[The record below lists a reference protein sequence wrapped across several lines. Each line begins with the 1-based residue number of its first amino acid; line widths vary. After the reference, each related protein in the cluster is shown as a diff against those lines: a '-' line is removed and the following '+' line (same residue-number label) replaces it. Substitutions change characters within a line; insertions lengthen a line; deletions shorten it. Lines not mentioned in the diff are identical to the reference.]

1 MKETYLFSL
10 RRMCFQNSYF
20 FFQVLFF
27 SSIFSCCIF
36 FSNFGSLARVTE
48 FSGALERGF
57 GGKGVPQALLAALRR
72 TNKCALVA
80 NSANERRP

>member
-1 MKETYLFSL
+1 MSETYLFSL
-10 RRMCFQNSYF
+10 RRMCFQNSSF

-27 SSIFSCCIF
+27 SSIFSCCI

-57 GGKGVPQALLAALRR
+57 GGKGVPQALLAALRP
-72 TNKCALVA
+72 TNKGALVA
-80 NSANERRP
+80 HSANERRP